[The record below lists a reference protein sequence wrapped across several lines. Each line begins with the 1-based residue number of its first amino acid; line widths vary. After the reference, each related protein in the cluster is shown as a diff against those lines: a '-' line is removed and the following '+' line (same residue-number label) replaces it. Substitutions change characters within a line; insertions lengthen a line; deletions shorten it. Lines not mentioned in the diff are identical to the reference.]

1 VDRNE
6 INELLDAIIQGAE
19 DRYAEI
25 MQSFQVPI
33 FHYCYH
39 ILGNRFE
46 AEDATQEVF
55 IKAYRQIRKYN
66 REMPF
71 AAWLYKVAYHH
82 CIDLIRKRKWIRLLP
97 FLGVAKPS
105 QSDIEQH
112 IENVYFSETVYLAM
126 AALSVEERTL
136 LLLRGV
142 EVKTYDEISLI
153 MNKNAASLRKKFER
167 TAAKFRSAYS
177 SLEMGGVTHEDSK
190 RIAREY

>member
-1 VDRNE
+1 MDRNE

-71 AAWLYKVAYHH
+71 AAWLCKVAYHH

-97 FLGVAKPS
+97 FLDVAKPS
-105 QSDIEQH
+105 QSNIEQH

-142 EVKTYDEISLI
+142 EKRTYDEISQI

-177 SLEMGGVTHEDSK
+177 LLEKGGVTHEDTK
-190 RIAREY
+190 RIAQEY

>member
-1 VDRNE
+1 MDRNE

-19 DRYAEI
+19 DRYGEI
-25 MQSFQVPI
+25 MQRFQVPI

-39 ILGNRFE
+39 ILGNRYE

-55 IKAYRQIRKYN
+55 IKAYRHIPKYN
-66 REMPF
+66 RDIPF
-71 AAWLYKVAYHH
+71 AAWLYKIAYHH
-82 CIDLIRKRKWIRLLP
+82 CIDLIRKKKWLRILP
-97 FLGVAKPS
+97 FLEVTRQN

-112 IENVYFSETVYLAM
+112 IENVYFSDAVYLAM
-126 AALSVEERTL
+126 ATLSVEERTL

-142 EVKTYDEISLI
+142 EEKTYDEISLI

-177 SLEMGGVTHEDSK
+177 PPEKGGVTHEDSE